1 MQNFFSGE
9 IFHYHSFN
17 NKEFAYIRE
26 IKPFFFTCISNI
38 LIGWIH
44 KVVIWILEELY
55 NTTDTPTHT
64 HTHTYTYEVNLGKE
78 RKGEGNEIKWVP
90 HL

>member
-9 IFHYHSFN
+9 IFHYLTFN
-17 NKEFAYIRE
+17 NKEFAYISE
-26 IKPFFFTCISNI
+26 IKPFCFTCISNI
-38 LIGWIH
+38 LIGWIP
-44 KVVIWILEELY
+44 KVVIRILEELY
-55 NTTDTPTHT
+55 NTTDTPT

-90 HL
+90 RL